1 MNTVRDT
8 VAVILAAGK
17 GTRMKSDL
25 PKVLHPLLGKPM
37 VSFVI
42 EACQKAGSTRTILVI
57 GHGAEL
63 VREKFGDTVEYA
75 EQTEQLGTGHA
86 LMMAA
91 PNLKDVKGDLLVL
104 AGDTPFLTGEILQ
117 ELIDKQKATGAA
129 ATMLT
134 AIMDPAGAY
143 GRIVRDAGGRISKI
157 VEARDCI
164 PEQLELTEV
173 NTSHYCFDAEKVLP
187 LLDQLGTDNDQ
198 GEYYLTDIIHLLV
211 ARNET
216 VESITSDDPN
226 VLMGINNRL
235 HLAEANE
242 ILRKQLVEKW
252 CLEGVS
258 IIDPTSVHLEPDVEI
273 GTDTVIFPGTML
285 TGRTKIGNG
294 CTIGPNVRIQDSKI
308 GETCF
313 IEFSVIENLDIE
325 AGRRIGPFAYLMK
338 DEEV

>member
-1 MNTVRDT
+1 MNTARET

-37 VSFVI
+37 VSYVI
-42 EACQKAGSTRTILVI
+42 EACKKAGSTKTILVI
-57 GHGAEL
+57 GHGAEK
-63 VREKFGDTVEYA
+63 VRETFGDSYEYA

-86 LMMAA
+86 LMMAK
-91 PNLKDVKGDLLVL
+91 PNLENVKGDLLVL

-117 ELIDKQKATGAA
+117 ALIDKQKETGAA

-143 GRIVRDAGGRISKI
+143 GRIVRDSQGNVSSI
-157 VEARDCI
+157 VEARDCT
-164 PEQLELTEV
+164 PDQLEITEV

-187 LLDQLGTDNDQ
+187 LLDQLSTDNDQ
-198 GEYYLTDIIHLLV
+198 GEYYLTDVIHLLV
-211 ARNET
+211 AQNEKIET
-216 VESITSDDPN
+216 ITSDDPN

-258 IIDPTSVHLEPDVEI
+258 IIDPSSVHLETDVEI
-273 GTDTVIFPGTML
+273 ATDTVIYAGTML
-285 TGRTKIGNG
+285 TGNTKIEAG
-294 CTIGPNVRIQDSKI
+294 CTLGPNVRIKDSKI
-308 GETCF
+308 GEGCHV
-313 IEFSVIENLDIE
+313 EFAVVENREIP
-325 AGRRIGPFAYLMK
+325 AGTTIGPFASLTV
-338 DEEV
+338 DE